1 MCDKQI
7 KYKDLMYNLD
17 IQSPEFVKCL
27 EQGEQEAFQ
36 RLFETFHKAL
46 CFFAVRIVRDH
57 LEAEDIV
64 QDVFLSF
71 WKMNR
76 GGFPNL
82 KTIKTFLYNSVQH
95 RCLNYLR
102 DLEIRDR
109 NYRNLKR
116 EELDEDYF
124 LCQQIRAEV
133 EGELFGAID
142 ELPDKCKEIFK
153 RSYVDGQEDKKIAE
167 ELDISLNTIK
177 TQKQRAKSYLR
188 GRLGDLFVYAGMFF
202 PGL

>member
-1 MCDKQI
+1 MD
-7 KYKDLMYNLD
+7 
-17 IQSPEFVKCL
+17 
-27 EQGEQEAFQ
+27 
-36 RLFETFHKAL
+36 
-46 CFFAVRIVRDH
+46 
-57 LEAEDIV
+57 
-64 QDVFLSF
+64 
-71 WKMNR
+71 R

-133 EGELFGAID
+133 VAELFGAIVSCRISARRFLNVLTWMD
-142 ELPDKCKEIFK
+142 RRIRRLP
-153 RSYVDGQEDKKIAE
+153 
-167 ELDISLNTIK
+167 
-177 TQKQRAKSYLR
+177 KSWIYR
-188 GRLGDLFVYAGMFF
+188 
-202 PGL
+202 

>member
-1 MCDKQI
+1 MCNI
-7 KYKDLMYNLD
+7 D

-46 CFFAVRIVRDH
+46 CFFAARIVRDH

-71 WKMNR
+71 WKMDR

-133 EGELFGAID
+133 VSELFGAID

>member
-1 MCDKQI
+1 MGNDFLFTRIKQG
-7 KYKDLMYNLD
+7 D
-17 IQSPEFVKCL
+17 E
-27 EQGEQEAFQ
+27 
-36 RLFETFHKAL
+36 KAL
-46 CFFAVRIVRDH
+46 EKFTKENYLFFCALANRYVNDVQ
-57 LEAEDIV
+57 EAEDIV

-71 WKMNR
+71 WKMDR
-76 GGFPNL
+76 GGFPNV

-109 NYRNLKR
+109 NYKNLGR

-124 LCQQIRAEV
+124 LCQQIRADV
-133 EGELFGAID
+133 VAELFGAID
-142 ELPDKCKEIFK
+142 ELPDRCKEIFK
-153 RSYVDGQEDKKIAE
+153 RSYVDGQEDRKIAE
-167 ELDISLNTIK
+167 ELNISLNTIK

-188 GRLGDLFVYAGMFF
+188 ERLGDLFVYVGMFF

>member
-1 MCDKQI
+1 MIRSIPTYFEKTVENHSAYFQQLFRDHYEPLCAR
-7 KYKDLMYNLD
+7 
-17 IQSPEFVKCL
+17 
-27 EQGEQEAFQ
+27 AFQ
-36 RLFETFHKAL
+36 MVHDRKAS
-46 CFFAVRIVRDH
+46 
-57 LEAEDIV
+57 EDIV
-64 QDVFLSF
+64 QDVFLAF
-71 WKMNR
+71 WRMDR

-82 KTIKTFLYNSVQH
+82 KTVKTFLYNSVQH

-133 EGELFGAID
+133 VAELFGAID

>member
-1 MCDKQI
+1 
-7 KYKDLMYNLD
+7 MYNID

-27 EQGEQEAFQ
+27 KQGKQEAFQ
-36 RLFETFHKAL
+36 QLFETFHKAL
-46 CFFAVRIVRDH
+46 CFFAARIVRDH
-57 LEAEDIV
+57 SEAEDIV

-71 WKMNR
+71 WKMDR
-76 GGFPNL
+76 GGFPNV

-109 NYRNLKR
+109 NYKNLGR

-124 LCQQIRAEV
+124 LCQQIRADV
-133 EGELFGAID
+133 VAELFAAID
-142 ELPDKCKEIFK
+142 ELPDRCKEIFK
-153 RSYVDGQEDKKIAE
+153 RSYVDGLEDRKIAE
-167 ELDISLNTIK
+167 ELNISLNTIK

-188 GRLGDLFVYAGMFF
+188 ERLGDLFVYVGMFS

>member
-1 MCDKQI
+1 
-7 KYKDLMYNLD
+7 MYNID

-27 EQGEQEAFQ
+27 ERGSG
-36 RLFETFHKAL
+36 RLFSDCSRCIIRRYA
-46 CFFAVRIVRDH
+46 FFATRIVRDS

-64 QDVFLSF
+64 QDVFLAF
-71 WKMNR
+71 WRMDR

-82 KTIKTFLYNSVQH
+82 KTVKTFLYNSVQH

-133 EGELFGAID
+133 VAELFGAID

>member
-1 MCDKQI
+1 
-7 KYKDLMYNLD
+7 MYNID

-27 EQGEQEAFQ
+27 ERGEREAFQ
-36 RLFETFHKAL
+36 RLFEMYHKAL
-46 CFFAVRIVRDH
+46 CFFATRIVRDS

-64 QDVFLSF
+64 QDVFLAF
-71 WKMNR
+71 WRMDR

-82 KTIKTFLYNSVQH
+82 KTVRTFLYKSVQH

-133 EGELFGAID
+133 VAELFGAID

>member
-1 MCDKQI
+1 
-7 KYKDLMYNLD
+7 MYNID

-27 EQGEQEAFQ
+27 ERGEREAFQ
-36 RLFETFHKAL
+36 RLFEMYHKAL
-46 CFFAVRIVRDH
+46 CFFATRIVRDS

-64 QDVFLSF
+64 QDVFLAF
-71 WKMNR
+71 WRMDR

-82 KTIKTFLYNSVQH
+82 KTVKTFLYNSVQH

-109 NYRNLKR
+109 NYLKR

-133 EGELFGAID
+133 VAELFGAID